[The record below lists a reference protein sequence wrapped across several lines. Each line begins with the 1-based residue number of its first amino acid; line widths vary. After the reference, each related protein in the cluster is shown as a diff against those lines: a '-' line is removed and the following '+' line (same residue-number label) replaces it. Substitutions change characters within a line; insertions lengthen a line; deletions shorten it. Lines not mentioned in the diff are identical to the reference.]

1 MAGAI
6 SGNPSEYVELRRN
19 HREPGVRAVL
29 AGGRLVSVGIDSW
42 LMREP
47 PETVAALVAEAV
59 DAAFARESPVDAAVP
74 FVEPLALA
82 RELRAVR
89 ADLDARMARVT
100 ASIEVSAAALRA
112 GCGVPLMD
120 FGELFDRLI
129 AMLETIG
136 GVPDGDVRGTSE
148 GPVSAV
154 CAPGPRLVALN
165 VTARALYGG
174 PWALGERVVDGVNT
188 ALDDLRHGLLRR
200 RAEAGAGTEQIMARV
215 EELRRLGV
223 LRMRAYARD
232 MAAMMDEVRAAD
244 AVGGDVQEA
253 V

>member
-1 MAGAI
+1 M
-6 SGNPSEYVELRRN
+6 
-19 HREPGVRAVL
+19 RAVL
-29 AGGRLVSVGIDSW
+29 AGGRLVSVGVEPW
-42 LMREP
+42 LTREP

-59 DAAFARESPVDAAVP
+59 DAAFAGESPVDAAVP

-112 GCGVPLMD
+112 RAGVPLLD

-129 AMLETIG
+129 EMLETIG

-154 CAPGPRLVALN
+154 CAPGPRLVALS

-174 PWALGERVVDGVNT
+174 PRALGERVVDGVNA
-188 ALDDLRHGLLRR
+188 ALDDLRYGLLRR
-200 RAEAGAGTEQIMARV
+200 RAEAGAGTEEIMARV
-215 EELRRLGV
+215 EELRGLGV
-223 LRMRAYARD
+223 RRMRAYARA
-232 MAAMMDEVRAAD
+232 MAAMMDEVGAAG
-244 AVGGDVQEA
+244 AVGPVTGGPSGGRGRRERVVGREP
-253 V
+253 

>member
-1 MAGAI
+1 M
-6 SGNPSEYVELRRN
+6 
-19 HREPGVRAVL
+19 RAVL

-42 LMREP
+42 LTREP
-47 PETVAALVAEAV
+47 PEIVAALVAEAV
-59 DAAFARESPVDAAVP
+59 DAAFAGEPPADAAVP

-89 ADLDARMARVT
+89 ADLEARMARVT
-100 ASIEVSAAALRA
+100 ASVEVSAAALRA
-112 GCGVPLMD
+112 GAGVPLMG

-154 CAPGPRLVALN
+154 CAPGPRLVALS
-165 VTARALYGG
+165 VTPRALFGG
-174 PWALGERVVDGVNT
+174 SRVLGERVVDGVNT
-188 ALDDLRHGLLRR
+188 ALDDLRYGLLRR
-200 RAEAGAGTEQIMARV
+200 RAEAGAGTERIMAGV

-244 AVGGDVQEA
+244 AVGDDVQEA

>member
-1 MAGAI
+1 M
-6 SGNPSEYVELRRN
+6 
-19 HREPGVRAVL
+19 RAVL
-29 AGGRLVSVGIDSW
+29 TRGRLVAVGIDPW

-47 PETVAALVAEAV
+47 PETVAAQVAEAV
-59 DAAFARESPVDAAVP
+59 DAAFAGESPVDDAVP

-100 ASIEVSAAALRA
+100 ASIEVSAAALCA
-112 GCGVPLMD
+112 GAGVPLLD

-165 VTARALYGG
+165 VTARAMYGG
-174 PWALGERVVDGVNT
+174 SRLLGERVVDGVNI

-200 RAEAGAGTEQIMARV
+200 RAEAGAGTEQIMAGV
-215 EELRRLGV
+215 EELRRAGAS
-223 LRMRAYARD
+223 RMRGYVRD
-232 MAAMMDEVRAAD
+232 MAAMMDQVRAAGV
-244 AVGGDVQEA
+244 VGGDVSEA

>member
-1 MAGAI
+1 MTVA
-6 SGNPSEYVELRRN
+6 SSRDPSECVELRRN

-29 AGGRLVSVGIDSW
+29 AGGRLVSVGVEPW
-42 LMREP
+42 LTREP

-112 GCGVPLMD
+112 QAGVPLLD

-129 AMLETIG
+129 EMLETIG

-154 CAPGPRLVALN
+154 CAPGPRLVALS

-174 PWALGERVVDGVNT
+174 PRALGERVVDGVNA
-188 ALDDLRHGLLRR
+188 ALDDLRYGLLRR

-215 EELRRLGV
+215 EELRGLGV
-223 LRMRAYARD
+223 RRMRAYARA
-232 MAAMMDEVRAAD
+232 MAAMMDEVRAAG
-244 AVGGDVQEA
+244 AVGPVTGGPS
-253 V
+253 

>member
-174 PWALGERVVDGVNT
+174 PWALGERVVEGVNT

-200 RAEAGAGTEQIMARV
+200 RAEA
-215 EELRRLGV
+215 
-223 LRMRAYARD
+223 
-232 MAAMMDEVRAAD
+232 VRAPSRSWPEWRSC
-244 AVGGDVQEA
+244 GGSA
-253 V
+253 CCGCGRTRGTWRR

>member
-1 MAGAI
+1 M
-6 SGNPSEYVELRRN
+6 
-19 HREPGVRAVL
+19 RAVL
-29 AGGRLVSVGIDSW
+29 AKGRLVTVGIDPW

-59 DAAFARESPVDAAVP
+59 DAAFAGQSPVDAAVP

-112 GCGVPLMD
+112 EAGVPLLD

-129 AMLETIG
+129 AVLETIG
-136 GVPDGDVRGTSE
+136 GVPDGDVRGISE
-148 GPVSAV
+148 GPVCAV

-165 VTARALYGG
+165 VTGRAMYGG
-174 PWALGERVVDGVNT
+174 ARVLGERVVDGVNA

-200 RAEAGAGTEQIMARV
+200 RAAAGAGTEQVGARL

-223 LRMRAYARD
+223 LRMRGYAEG
-232 MAAMMDEVRAAD
+232 MAAMMDEVRAAGSVGRV
-244 AVGGDVQEA
+244 AGGPVGGAISGGAISGDVSGA